1 MCPVSTR
8 FAVRMEEGWMMFDDL
23 ITEFDR
29 GLRSIT
35 GVSRM
40 SRPMPQPSPD
50 AVSAQVATADAAMAT
65 GGSVAASLPGE
76 LTAAERSHAAAL
88 MRVNHVGEVCAQ
100 ALYQAQK
107 LATRS
112 PTLKASFEQAARE
125 EEDHL
130 AWTARRLEAL
140 DSRPS
145 LLNPLWYAGAMA
157 IGLAAGRLGDK
168 VSLGF
173 MAETERQVEHH
184 LDSHL
189 DALPPADL
197 ASRAIVEQMRTD
209 EIAHAKSATDL
220 GGIELPLPVRS
231 LMRLA
236 SKVMTRTAYYI

>member
-1 MCPVSTR
+1 MTLD
-8 FAVRMEEGWMMFDDL
+8 EL

-29 GLRSIT
+29 GLRSMT

-40 SRPMPQPSPD
+40 TRPMPVPQASQPAGDAAENPAE
-50 AVSAQVATADAAMAT
+50 AVSGTSDEAAEAAT
-65 GGSVAASLPGE
+65 GAAAE
-76 LTAAERSHAAAL
+76 LTQAERAHAAGL

-100 ALYQAQK
+100 ALYQSQK

-112 PTLKASFEQAARE
+112 PALKAAFGQAARE

-130 AWTARRLEAL
+130 AWTAQRLRAL

-145 LLNPLWYAGAMA
+145 LLNPLWYAGALA
-157 IGLAAGRLGDK
+157 IGFAAGHLGDK
-168 VSLGF
+168 ASLGF

-189 DALPPADL
+189 DSLPPADL
-197 ASRAIVEQMRTD
+197 ESRAIVEQMRID
-209 EIAHAKSATDL
+209 EIAHAKAATDA
-220 GGIELPLPVRS
+220 GGAELPLPVRS
-231 LMRLA
+231 LMRAA